1 MYTFWLDVLTLS
13 MVGEE
18 AAWTR
23 GGLGKVMGRIATWG
37 SAEEG
42 SGYSRIDGEH
52 WVEDCRWYGKKVRR
66 RTTQDGG
73 GI

>member
-1 MYTFWLDVLTLS
+1 MYTLWLDVLTLS

-23 GGLGKVMGRIATWG
+23 GGLSKVMGRIATWG

-42 SGYSRIDGEH
+42 SGYSRIDDEH
-52 WVEDCRWYGKKVRR
+52 
-66 RTTQDGG
+66 
-73 GI
+73 